1 MKKENT
7 NIKKEVSR
15 WLGIPVTWINKYS
28 VVSVLFLVWILFLDK
43 YNVFA
48 YNKLNGIIHRLEE
61 EKVSYD
67 KKIQQ
72 ALLDKNDL
80 ESNHEKFAREKHL
93 MHKPNEE
100 IVLIQK
106 EKSNKD

>member
-1 MKKENT
+1 MKQENT
-7 NIKKEVSR
+7 NLKKEVST
-15 WLGIPVTWINKYS
+15 WLGIPTSWLNKYS

-48 YNKLNGIIHRLEE
+48 YNKLNGIIHRLED
-61 EKVSYD
+61 EKKDYEV
-67 KKIQQ
+67 KIKQ
-72 ALLDKNDL
+72 ALLDKKDL
-80 ESNHEKFAREKHL
+80 ESDHEKFAREKHL

-106 EKSNKD
+106 QNAK